1 MEKKE
6 SKKREK
12 RLRLNEIIPDDA
24 IRNEMLSRLYKGDP
38 ILGEKGVF
46 TNLLQSFVNAALEG
60 EMDNFLQEAKDE
72 STDNRRNG
80 HTSKSLRSTAGPL
93 SIQTPRDRSGD
104 HEPVIVKKRERELST
119 GLDEIILSLYARGQS
134 VEDVRF
140 QLHQIYGLEVST
152 GAISAVTD
160 RVWSEIIEWQQRP
173 LATCYTIIYLDAI
186 HYKVREDG
194 KVISKAIYTV
204 YSVTTDGQRDILG
217 LYLSQSE
224 GARQWGL
231 ILEDIKRRGVEDVL
245 FFSVDGLTGFKDVIE
260 QSFPFSALQRCIVH
274 KIRNSTRYVSDKDIK
289 AVCRDL
295 RKIYTASDRDQAL
308 IALEAFGEQWNAKY
322 KEIKPSWEA
331 DWDDL
336 MVFMDYGENIRRMI
350 YTTNPVEAVHRV
362 MRKVTKTKGAWSN
375 DKGLLKQLY
384 LTLKY
389 NEKSWKRTA
398 FNWKVIQRELMERF
412 GERYI
417 RYLT

>member
-24 IRNEMLSRLYKGDP
+24 IRNEMFSRLYNGDP

-104 HEPVIVKKRERELST
+104 HEPVIVKKRERELGT

-295 RKIYTASDRDQAL
+295 RKIYTASDREQAL

-398 FNWKVIQRELMERF
+398 FNWRVIQRELMEHF

-417 RYLT
+417 

>member
-1 MEKKE
+1 MEKKQQ
-6 SKKREK
+6 KKRVRRP
-12 RLRLNEIIPDDA
+12 RLEDIIPDEE
-24 IRNEMLSRLYKGDP
+24 IRTEMLSRLYKGDP
-38 ILGEKGVF
+38 LLGEQGVF

-60 EMDNFLQEAKDE
+60 EMDNYLQESKED
-72 STDNRRNG
+72 SVDNRRNG

-93 SIQTPRDRSGD
+93 SIQTPRDRSGE
-104 HEPVIVKKRERELST
+104 HEPIIVKKRERELST

-140 QLHQIYGLEVST
+140 QLHQIYGIEVST

-160 RVWSEIIEWQQRP
+160 RVWVEINEWQQRP
-173 LATCYTIIYLDAI
+173 LASCYTIIYLDAI

-204 YSVTTDGQRDILG
+204 YAVTVDGQRDILG
-217 LYLSQSE
+217 LYLNESE

-231 ILEDIKRRGVEDVL
+231 ILEDLKRRGVDDVI

-260 QSFPFSALQRCIVH
+260 RVFPASSVQRCIVH
-274 KIRNSTRYVSDKDIK
+274 KIRNSTRYVAEKDRK
-289 AVCRDL
+289 PVCKDL
-295 RKIYTASDRDQAL
+295 RLIYTASDREQAS
-308 IALEAFGEQWNAKY
+308 IALKAFGQRWDTKY
-322 KEIKPSWEA
+322 KEIKPSWAA

-336 MVFMDYGENIRRMI
+336 MTFMDFGQHIRRMI

-389 NEKSWKRTA
+389 SEKSWKRQA
-398 FNWKVIQRELMERF
+398 FNWVAIQRELMEYY
-412 GERYI
+412 GERYA
-417 RYLT
+417 RHLS

>member
-1 MEKKE
+1 MENKN

-12 RLRLNEIIPDDA
+12 KMRLEEIIPDESLRTD
-24 IRNEMLSRLYKGDP
+24 MLSRLYKGDP
-38 ILGEKGVF
+38 LLGDKGIF

-60 EMDNFLQEAKDE
+60 EMDNFLEETKPDNLK
-72 STDNRRNG
+72 NRRNG

-93 SIQTPRDRSGD
+93 LIQTPRDRDGD
-104 HEPVIVKKRERELST
+104 HEPLIVKKRTRELGT
-119 GLDEIILSLYARGQS
+119 GLDDIILSLYARGQS
-134 VEDVRF
+134 VEDVRY

-160 RVWSEIIEWQQRP
+160 RVWVEIIEWQQRP
-173 LATCYTIIYLDAI
+173 LASCYTIIYLDAI

-204 YSVTTDGQRDILG
+204 YAVAVDGQRDILG
-217 LYLSQSE
+217 LYLNETE

-231 ILEDIKRRGVEDVL
+231 ILEDIKRRGVEEVI

-260 QSFPFSALQRCIVH
+260 QVFPASAVQRCIVH
-274 KIRNSTRYVSDKDIK
+274 KIRNSTRYVSEKDRK
-289 AVCRDL
+289 SVCKDL
-295 RKIYTASDRDQAL
+295 RTIYTASDREQAS
-308 IALEAFGEQWNAKY
+308 IALDAFGQHWDAKY
-322 KEIKPSWEA
+322 KEIKPSWLA

-336 MVFMDYGENIRRMI
+336 MTFMDYGQHIRRMI

-389 NEKSWKRTA
+389 SERSWKRTA
-398 FNWKVIQRELMERF
+398 FNWAAIQRELMEYY
-412 GERYI
+412 GDRYV
-417 RYLT
+417 RHLS

>member
-1 MEKKE
+1 MEKQQ

-12 RLRLNEIIPDDA
+12 RMRLEEIIPDDDL
-24 IRNEMLSRLYKGDP
+24 RTDMLSRLYKGDP
-38 ILGEKGVF
+38 LLGDKGIF

-60 EMDNFLQEAKDE
+60 EMDNFLQDSKAD
-72 STDNRRNG
+72 SLTNRRNG

-93 SIQTPRDRSGD
+93 SIQTPRDRAGD
-104 HEPVIVKKRERELST
+104 HEPVIVKKRTRELGT
-119 GLDEIILSLYARGQS
+119 GLDDIILSLYARGQS
-134 VEDVRF
+134 VEDVRH
-140 QLHQIYGLEVST
+140 QLRQIYGLDVSV
-152 GAISAVTD
+152 GGISAVTD
-160 RVWSEIIEWQQRP
+160 RVWGEIIEWQQRP
-173 LATCYTIIYLDAI
+173 LASCYTIIYLDAI

-204 YSVTTDGQRDILG
+204 YAVTVDGQRDILG
-217 LYLSQSE
+217 LYLNESE

-231 ILEDIKRRGVEDVL
+231 ILEDLKLRGVEDVI

-260 QSFPFSALQRCIVH
+260 RVFPSSAVQRCIVH
-274 KIRNSTRYVSDKDIK
+274 KIRNSTRYVSEKDRK
-289 AVCRDL
+289 PVCKDL
-295 RKIYTASDRDQAL
+295 RLIYTAFDREQAS
-308 IALEAFGEQWNAKY
+308 IALEAFGQRWDTKY
-322 KEIKPSWEA
+322 KEIKPSWVA

-336 MVFMDYGENIRRMI
+336 MTFMDFGQNIRRMI

-389 NEKSWKRTA
+389 SERSWKRTA
-398 FNWKVIQRELMERF
+398 FSWVAIQRELIEYF
-412 GERYI
+412 GERYV
-417 RYLT
+417 RHLS

>member
-24 IRNEMLSRLYKGDP
+24 IRNEMLARLYKGDP

-104 HEPVIVKKRERELST
+104 HEPVIVKKRERELGT

-274 KIRNSTRYVSDKDIK
+274 KIRNSTRYVSDKDIR

-398 FNWKVIQRELMERF
+398 FNWKVIQRELMEHF

>member
-6 SKKREK
+6 SKRRAKRK
-12 RLRLNEIIPDDA
+12 RLDEIIPDDS

-60 EMDNFLQEAKDE
+60 EMDNFLRESKDD

-93 SIQTPRDRSGD
+93 SIQTPRDRAGD

-119 GLDEIILSLYARGQS
+119 GLDGIILSLYARGQS

-140 QLHQIYGLEVST
+140 QLRQIYGLEVSA

-194 KVISKAIYTV
+194 KIISKAIYTV
-204 YSVTTDGQRDILG
+204 YSVTVDGQRDILG

-260 QSFPFSALQRCIVH
+260 QSFPCSALQRCIVH

-308 IALEAFGEQWNAKY
+308 IALEAFGEQWDAKY

-336 MVFMDYGENIRRMI
+336 MAFMDYGENIRRMI

-398 FNWKVIQRELMERF
+398 FNWKVIQRELMEHY
-412 GERYI
+412 GERYT

>member
-1 MEKKE
+1 MEKNE
-6 SKKREK
+6 RKKREK
-12 RLRLNEIIPDDA
+12 RKRLDEIIPDDS

-60 EMDNFLQEAKDE
+60 EMDNFLEEAKDD

-93 SIQTPRDRSGD
+93 SIQTPRDRAGD
-104 HEPVIVKKRERELST
+104 HEPIIVKKRERELST

-260 QSFPFSALQRCIVH
+260 QSFPCSALQRCIVH

-336 MVFMDYGENIRRMI
+336 MAFMDYGENIRRMI

-398 FNWKVIQRELMERF
+398 FNWKVIQRELMEHY
-412 GERYI
+412 GERYT

>member
-6 SKKREK
+6 TKKREK

-60 EMDNFLQEAKDE
+60 EMDNFLHEAKDD
-72 STDNRRNG
+72 SPDNRRNG

-104 HEPVIVKKRERELST
+104 HDPVIVKKRERELGT

-140 QLHQIYGLEVST
+140 QLHQIYGLEVSA

-260 QSFPFSALQRCIVH
+260 QSFPCSALQRCIVH

-295 RKIYTASDRDQAL
+295 RKIYTASDREQAL
-308 IALEAFGEQWNAKY
+308 IALEAFGEQWNGKY

-331 DWDDL
+331 DWEDL

-398 FNWKVIQRELMERF
+398 FNWKTIQRELMEHF
-412 GERYI
+412 GERYV

>member
-1 MEKKE
+1 MEKKAT
-6 SKKREK
+6 KKREK
-12 RLRLNEIIPDDA
+12 RMRLNEIIPDDA

-60 EMDNFLQEAKDE
+60 EMDNFLQETKDD

-104 HEPVIVKKRERELST
+104 HDPVIVKKRERELGT

-260 QSFPFSALQRCIVH
+260 QSFPCSALQRCIVH

-295 RKIYTASDRDQAL
+295 RKIYTASDREQAL

-398 FNWKVIQRELMERF
+398 FNWKTIQRELMEHF
-412 GERYI
+412 GERYV

>member
-1 MEKKE
+1 
-6 SKKREK
+6 
-12 RLRLNEIIPDDA
+12 
-24 IRNEMLSRLYKGDP
+24 MLSRLYKGDP
-38 ILGEKGVF
+38 ILGEKGIF

-60 EMDNFLQEAKDE
+60 EMDNFLEEAKDD

-93 SIQTPRDRSGD
+93 SIQTPRDRAGD

-260 QSFPFSALQRCIVH
+260 QSFPCSALQRCIVH

-295 RKIYTASDRDQAL
+295 RKIYTACDRDQAL

-336 MVFMDYGENIRRMI
+336 MAFMDYGENIRRMI

-398 FNWKVIQRELMERF
+398 FNWKVIQRELMEHY

>member
-1 MEKKE
+1 MEKQR

-12 RLRLNEIIPDDA
+12 RIRLEEIIPDDDL
-24 IRNEMLSRLYKGDP
+24 RMDMLSRLYKGDP
-38 ILGEKGVF
+38 LLGDKGIF

-60 EMDNFLQEAKDE
+60 EMDNFLEE
-72 STDNRRNG
+72 SKADSLTNRRNG

-93 SIQTPRDRSGD
+93 SIQTPRDRAGE
-104 HEPVIVKKRERELST
+104 HEPVIVKKRMRELGT
-119 GLDEIILSLYARGQS
+119 GLDDIILSLYARGQS
-134 VEDVRF
+134 VEDVRH
-140 QLHQIYGLEVST
+140 QLRQIYGLDVSV
-152 GAISAVTD
+152 GGISAVTD
-160 RVWSEIIEWQQRP
+160 RVWGEIIEWQQRP
-173 LATCYTIIYLDAI
+173 LAVCYTIIYLDAI

-204 YSVTTDGQRDILG
+204 YAVTVDGQRDILG
-217 LYLSQSE
+217 LYLNESE

-231 ILEDIKRRGVEDVL
+231 ILEDLKRRGVDDVI

-260 QSFPFSALQRCIVH
+260 RVFPVSSVQRCIVH
-274 KIRNSTRYVSDKDIK
+274 KIRNSTRYVSEKDRK
-289 AVCRDL
+289 PVCKDL
-295 RKIYTASDRDQAL
+295 RLIYTASDREQASM
-308 IALEAFGEQWNAKY
+308 ALEAFGQRWDTKY
-322 KEIKPSWEA
+322 KEIKPSWAA

-336 MVFMDYGENIRRMI
+336 MTFMDYGQHIRRMI

-389 NEKSWKRTA
+389 SERSWKRTA
-398 FNWKVIQRELMERF
+398 FNWVAIQRELMEYY
-412 GERYI
+412 GERYA
-417 RYLT
+417 RHLL

>member
-60 EMDNFLQEAKDE
+60 EMDNFLQEAKDD
-72 STDNRRNG
+72 STENRRNG

-104 HEPVIVKKRERELST
+104 HEPVIVKKRERELGT

-260 QSFPFSALQRCIVH
+260 QSFPFSAHQRCIVH

-295 RKIYTASDRDQAL
+295 RKIYTASDREQAL

-389 NEKSWKRTA
+389 NEKSWKKTA
-398 FNWKVIQRELMERF
+398 FGWKVIQRELMGYF
-412 GERYI
+412 GERYT

>member
-1 MEKKE
+1 M
-6 SKKREK
+6 
-12 RLRLNEIIPDDA
+12 NEIIPDDA

-60 EMDNFLQEAKDE
+60 EMDNFLQEAKDD
-72 STDNRRNG
+72 SSDNRRNG

-104 HEPVIVKKRERELST
+104 HEPVIVKKRERELGT

-140 QLHQIYGLEVST
+140 QLHQIYGLEIST

-186 HYKVREDG
+186 HYKVREEG

-260 QSFPFSALQRCIVH
+260 QSFPCSALQRCIVH

-295 RKIYTASDRDQAL
+295 RKIYTASDREQAL

-398 FNWKVIQRELMERF
+398 FNWKAIQRELMGYF
-412 GERYI
+412 GERYT

>member
-12 RLRLNEIIPDDA
+12 RKRLEEIIPDDS

-38 ILGEKGVF
+38 ILGEKGIF

-60 EMDNFLQEAKDE
+60 EMDNFLEEAKDD

-93 SIQTPRDRSGD
+93 SIQTPRDRAGD

-260 QSFPFSALQRCIVH
+260 QSFPCSALQRCIVH

-295 RKIYTASDRDQAL
+295 RKIYTACDRGQAL

-336 MVFMDYGENIRRMI
+336 MAFMDYGENIRRMI

-398 FNWKVIQRELMERF
+398 FNWKVIQRELMEHY
-412 GERYI
+412 GERYS

>member
-6 SKKREK
+6 TKKREK

-60 EMDNFLQEAKDE
+60 EMDNFLQEGKDD
-72 STDNRRNG
+72 SSDNRRNG

-104 HEPVIVKKRERELST
+104 HDPVIVKKRERELGT

-140 QLHQIYGLEVST
+140 QLHQIYGLEVSA

-173 LATCYTIIYLDAI
+173 LAACYTIIYLDAI

-217 LYLSQSE
+217 LYLNQSE

-260 QSFPFSALQRCIVH
+260 QSFPCSALQRCIVH

-295 RKIYTASDRDQAL
+295 RKIYTASDREQAL
-308 IALEAFGEQWNAKY
+308 IALEAFGEQWNTKY

-336 MVFMDYGENIRRMI
+336 MAFMDYGENIRRMI

-398 FNWKVIQRELMERF
+398 FNWKVIQRELMEHF

>member
-60 EMDNFLQEAKDE
+60 EMDNFLQEAKVE

-104 HEPVIVKKRERELST
+104 HKPIIVKKRERELGT

-140 QLHQIYGLEVST
+140 QLDQIYGLEVST

-173 LATCYTIIYLDAI
+173 LAACYTIIYLDAI

-260 QSFPFSALQRCIVH
+260 QSFPCSALQRCIVH

-295 RKIYTASDRDQAL
+295 RKIYAASDREQAL

-322 KEIKPSWEA
+322 KEIKQSWEA

-336 MVFMDYGENIRRMI
+336 MVFMDYSQNIRRMI
-350 YTTNPVEAVHRV
+350 YTTNPVESVHRV

-389 NEKSWKRTA
+389 NERSWKRTA
-398 FNWKVIQRELMERF
+398 FNWKIIQRELMGHF
-412 GERYI
+412 GERYT

>member
-12 RLRLNEIIPDDA
+12 RKRLEEIIPDDF
-24 IRNEMLSRLYKGDP
+24 IRGEMLARLYKGDP
-38 ILGEKGVF
+38 ILGEKGIF

-60 EMDNFLQEAKDE
+60 EMDNFLQEAKDD

-93 SIQTPRDRSGD
+93 SIQTPRDRAGD

-260 QSFPFSALQRCIVH
+260 QSFPCSAIQRCIVH

-308 IALEAFGEQWNAKY
+308 IALEAFGEQWDAKY

-336 MVFMDYGENIRRMI
+336 MAFMDYGENIRRMI

-398 FNWKVIQRELMERF
+398 FNWKVIQRELMEHY
-412 GERYI
+412 GERYT

>member
-1 MEKKE
+1 M
-6 SKKREK
+6 
-12 RLRLNEIIPDDA
+12 RLNEIIPDDA

-60 EMDNFLQEAKDE
+60 EMDNFLQETKDD

-104 HEPVIVKKRERELST
+104 HDPVIVKKRERELGT

-260 QSFPFSALQRCIVH
+260 QSFPCSALQRCIVH

-295 RKIYTASDRDQAL
+295 RKIYTASDREQAL

-398 FNWKVIQRELMERF
+398 FNWKTIQRELMEHF
-412 GERYI
+412 GERYV

>member
-6 SKKREK
+6 TKKREK

-24 IRNEMLSRLYKGDP
+24 IRNEMLARLYKGDP

-60 EMDNFLQEAKDE
+60 EMDNFLQEAKDD

-104 HEPVIVKKRERELST
+104 HEPVIVKKRERELGT

-260 QSFPFSALQRCIVH
+260 QSFPFSSLQRCIVH

-295 RKIYTASDRDQAL
+295 RKIYTASDREQAL
-308 IALEAFGEQWNAKY
+308 IALEAFGEQWNTKY

-398 FNWKVIQRELMERF
+398 FNWKAIQRELMEHY

>member
-1 MEKKE
+1 MEKQQ

-12 RLRLNEIIPDDA
+12 RMRLEEIIPDDDL
-24 IRNEMLSRLYKGDP
+24 RTVMLSRLYKGDP
-38 ILGEKGVF
+38 LLGDKGIF

-60 EMDNFLQEAKDE
+60 EMDNFLEE
-72 STDNRRNG
+72 SKSDSLINRRNG

-93 SIQTPRDRSGD
+93 SIQTPRDRAGD
-104 HEPVIVKKRERELST
+104 HEPVIVKKRIRELGT
-119 GLDEIILSLYARGQS
+119 GLDDIILSLYARGQS
-134 VEDVRF
+134 VEDVRH
-140 QLHQIYGLEVST
+140 QLRQIYGLDVSV
-152 GAISAVTD
+152 GGISAVTD
-160 RVWSEIIEWQQRP
+160 RVWGEIIEWQQRP
-173 LATCYTIIYLDAI
+173 LASCYTIIYLDAI

-204 YSVTTDGQRDILG
+204 YAVTVDGQRDILG
-217 LYLSQSE
+217 LYLNESE

-231 ILEDIKRRGVEDVL
+231 ILEDLKRRGVDDVI

-260 QSFPFSALQRCIVH
+260 RVFPASSVQRCIVH
-274 KIRNSTRYVSDKDIK
+274 KIRNSTRYVSEKDRK
-289 AVCRDL
+289 PVCKDL
-295 RKIYTASDRDQAL
+295 RLIYTASDREQAS
-308 IALEAFGEQWNAKY
+308 IALEAFGQRWDTKY
-322 KEIKPSWEA
+322 KEIKPSWAA

-336 MVFMDYGENIRRMI
+336 MTFMDYGQNIRRMI

-389 NEKSWKRTA
+389 SEKSWKRQA
-398 FNWKVIQRELMERF
+398 FSWVAIQRELMECY
-412 GERYI
+412 GERYAQH
-417 RYLT
+417 LS

>member
-6 SKKREK
+6 TKKREK

-60 EMDNFLQEAKDE
+60 EMDNFLQEAKDD
-72 STDNRRNG
+72 SSDNRRNG

-104 HEPVIVKKRERELST
+104 HEPVIVKKRERELGT

-186 HYKVREDG
+186 HYKVREEG

-260 QSFPFSALQRCIVH
+260 QSFPCSALQRCIVH

-295 RKIYTASDRDQAL
+295 RKIYTASDREQAL

-398 FNWKVIQRELMERF
+398 FNWKAIQRELMGYF
-412 GERYI
+412 GERYT

>member
-6 SKKREK
+6 SKRTEK
-12 RLRLNEIIPDDA
+12 RKRLEEIIPDES

-60 EMDNFLQEAKDE
+60 EMDNFLQEAKND
-72 STDNRRNG
+72 SVDNRRNG

-93 SIQTPRDRSGD
+93 SIQTPRDRAGA

-140 QLHQIYGLEVST
+140 QLHQIYGLEVSA

-204 YSVTTDGQRDILG
+204 YSVTVDGQRDILG

-245 FFSVDGLTGFKDVIE
+245 FFSVDGLTGFKDVTE
-260 QSFPFSALQRCIVH
+260 QSFPCSALQRCIVH

-295 RKIYTASDRDQAL
+295 RKVYTASDRDQAL
-308 IALEAFGEQWNAKY
+308 IALEAFGEQWDAKY

-336 MVFMDYGENIRRMI
+336 MAFMDYGQNIRRMI

-398 FNWKVIQRELMERF
+398 FNWKVIQRELMEHY
-412 GERYI
+412 GERYT